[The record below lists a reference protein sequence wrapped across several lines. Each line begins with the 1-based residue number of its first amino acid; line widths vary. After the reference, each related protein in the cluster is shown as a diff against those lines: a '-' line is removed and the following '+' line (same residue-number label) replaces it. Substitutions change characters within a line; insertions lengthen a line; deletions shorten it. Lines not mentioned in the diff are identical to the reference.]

1 MELQTYFAQHKGT
14 GVLSTS
20 DGDGNVD
27 SALYAA
33 PHFIESKTI
42 AFIMRK
48 KLSYANL
55 QSNPKAAYLFIED
68 APGYQGKRLTLKK
81 ISEQKDSAT
90 IDAMRR
96 RSRVGDKDAAVLVF
110 FAIEKVRP
118 LVGDGK

>member
-1 MELQTYFAQHKGT
+1 MELQTYFAQNKGT

-33 PHFIESKTI
+33 PHFIESKII

-81 ISEQKDSAT
+81 ISEQQDSAA

-96 RSRVGDKDAAVLVF
+96 RSRVGEKDAAVRF
-110 FAIEKVRP
+110 FFSIERVRP